1 MRGSLCRAALMAS
14 AAVFA
19 HSATAAAQT
28 RNFDVPAQSVRTGL
42 PLFAKQA
49 GLQIIFPLEDANASR
64 IQPLHGAY
72 DIRQALRTVL
82 AGTGLSVISDNG
94 HTVVLRK
101 SGDPVRPRSTPVA
114 MTQPVSSPPAASV
127 PSDPRPPAPTVQEI
141 IVTGSNIR
149 RADSGA
155 LPLSVVDQSVMATR
169 NASTPVALLTSL
181 PQVTGAPLN
190 EGANGSFSARGDFA
204 AINLRGIGS
213 GNTLVLLD
221 GRRLAPHAISTTDEG
236 GLPSASVNVNQLPTQ
251 GVNHIELLRDGASS
265 IYGSDAVAGVINYII
280 DKKFNGLEAKV
291 RSTANEYGDGKE
303 FGASLL
309 AGMKFAQG
317 RGHITATVDFYHRDA
332 IFLKDRPYTA
342 AGNFVSQAPAPWNA
356 VSTLIPL
363 SANPFYR
370 LQAAGAYP
378 SFTIGSG
385 STTNY
390 VVPQTGGTYSLSTTA
405 PARSVDT
412 APGYYFNNNAYQ
424 AIVPQSDRINV
435 FAAID
440 YEISPNLTAFGEAS
454 YYRAHSVL
462 VRQPISYNG
471 GSFADQKLIV
481 PASSPFNPYGQS
493 VTLLTK
499 VFTDLPNERDEI
511 SDTVYRVLGGLRG
524 TLGGKWRWETAAYY
538 TASEVTDIGHNA
550 VRESLLQQ
558 AVQNGTYNPFGFTF
572 RQVGGAIVVDQ
583 PYSNPASAYTP
594 FLADFVR
601 RGRSSLAGV
610 DAKISGKLIDL
621 WAGPL
626 SVAAG
631 AEHRR
636 ESFSFSMPP
645 YAGLNPA
652 GSGLATDN
660 NDFILFGPAASWA
673 ASRNISS
680 VYGEAVLPV
689 ISPDNHVPL
698 IRSLE
703 LTGSFRFENY
713 SDFGSVVKPKF
724 GVTLHP
730 TSWLL
735 FRGSYNQGFRAPNL
749 PTLNGGERKNLSVFL
764 DPMTN
769 VSGPHWT
776 IFAGNSALRPEESTG
791 RSLGAVVDVPFMR
804 GLRFSVDYWEI
815 SQRNLIT
822 TVAVSD
828 ILQNDAAL
836 LSKIVA
842 ANPGIAYGAQP
853 FGSGTDAYKGDPRVI
868 RNSDNTIYG
877 VRTPPFNS
885 ASSFI
890 SGLDFSATYRS
901 PEWTVGR
908 FVLQADAANLR
919 RYEVT
924 PTVGSLPDV
933 RLGRDGASKWR
944 GNLSLTWLK
953 GGFSAS
959 MGAYYIGSYQSSSVA
974 LPVGTATQQAQSE
987 ALYQQLGAPSYIAK
1001 GTNLGTVYYRYVV
1014 PATTTYNL
1022 SVGYEFHDR
1031 TDALKGLGIRLG
1043 VVNLLDQHPPLDGTP
1058 QGYNTGVYG
1067 QLLPGRT
1074 WTLDISKKF

>member
-1 MRGSLCRAALMAS
+1 MAS
-14 AAVFA
+14 VAIYAQP
-19 HSATAAAQT
+19 ATATAQT
-28 RNFDVPAQSVRTGL
+28 RNFDLPAQSVRTGL
-42 PLFAKQA
+42 PLFARQA
-49 GLQIIFPLEDANASR
+49 GLQIIFPLDDASAGR
-64 IQPLHGAY
+64 IQSLHGAY
-72 DIRQALRTVL
+72 DVRQALKTVL
-82 AGTGLSVISDNG
+82 TGTGLSVISDNG

-101 SGDPVRPRSTPVA
+101 SGEASHARTTPVA
-114 MTQPVSSPPAASV
+114 MTQAIGLPVAPIEGGARQPEPP
-127 PSDPRPPAPTVQEI
+127 VQEI
-141 IVTGSNIR
+141 IVTGSNIK

-155 LPLSVVDQSVMATR
+155 LPLSVVDRSAIETR

-236 GLPSASVNVNQLPTQ
+236 GLPSSSVNVNQLPTQ
-251 GVNHIELLRDGASS
+251 GLDHIELLRDGASS

-280 DKKFNGLEAKV
+280 DKKFNGLEARI

-303 FGASLL
+303 FSGSLL

-317 RGHITATVDFYHRDA
+317 RGHVTATVDFYHRDA

-378 SFTIGSG
+378 SFIVGSG

-390 VVPQTGGTYSLSTTA
+390 VVPQSSSYSLTTTA
-405 PARSVDT
+405 PARSIDT

-424 AIVPQSDRINV
+424 AIVPQSDRINL
-435 FAAID
+435 FAAVD
-440 YEISPNLTAFGEAS
+440 YELSPAITAFAELS

-481 PASSPFNPYGQS
+481 PAGSPFNPYGQP

-511 SDTVYRVLGGLRG
+511 TDTVYRVLGGLRG
-524 TLGGKWRWETAAYY
+524 TLADKWRWEAAAYY

-550 VRESLLQQ
+550 VRESLLQK
-558 AVQNGTYNPFGFTF
+558 AVSDGTYNPFGFTF
-572 RQVGGAIVVDQ
+572 KQVGGAVVVDQ
-583 PYSNPASAYTP
+583 PYSNPASAYSP
-594 FLADFVR
+594 FLADFKR
-601 RGRSSLAGV
+601 QGRSSLASV

-631 AEHRR
+631 GEFRR
-636 ESFSFSMPP
+636 ETFSFTMPP

-660 NDFILFGPAASWA
+660 NDFILFGPAANWA

-680 VYGEAVLPV
+680 LYGEAVLPV
-689 ISPDNHVPL
+689 ISPDNKVPL

-724 GVTLHP
+724 GATLRP
-730 TSWLL
+730 TRWLL

-749 PTLNGGERKNLSVFL
+749 PTLNGGERKSLSVFL

-769 VSGPHWT
+769 VSGPRWT
-776 IFAGNSALRPEESTG
+776 IFAGNSTLKPEESTG
-791 RSLGAVVDVPFMR
+791 RSLGAVVDVPFVR

-868 RNSDNTIYG
+868 RNADNTVYG
-877 VRTPPFNS
+877 VRTPPYNS

-890 SGLDFSATYRS
+890 SGLDFSVTYRL
-901 PEWTVGR
+901 PELPVGR
-908 FVLQADAANLR
+908 FMLQFDAANLR

-924 PTVGSLPDV
+924 PTTGSLPDV

-944 GNLSLTWLK
+944 GNLNLTWLK

-959 MGAYYIGSYQSSSVA
+959 LGAYYIGSYQSSSVT
-974 LPVGTATQQAQSE
+974 LPVATAAQQAQSE

-1022 SVGYEFHDR
+1022 SVGYEFRDR
-1031 TDALKGLGIRLG
+1031 RDVLNGLGVRLG